1 MRTSEQRPS
10 GLRLH
15 LVHVCAP
22 LFDQQRTV
30 WTLPQVQV
38 TDQSFDIH
46 VDRAEDAKELSLAG
60 EIGRITIV
68 KHDRGRARLSG
79 RAAAHEDRPGAV
91 RGHHDGLAVPD
102 LRRGV
107 LHPVPGEDRARLVD
121 DTRPGGP
128 DAAER
133 GLQEVD
139 AAGRMRPGVVGERG
153 QRVKEHDLD
162 RDGGGGRRRG
172 GGVCSSR
179 RRVSLARAGGAVV
192 ISGHDAPFT
201 INVAAARAM
210 GRRADGESIFQTSKD
225 GIELECVARARA
237 KIAAL
242 SREALA
248 ARGES
253 RSYEGSTQSIRRTT
267 LTRMA
272 MGTRETDQPPLW
284 IATSDLPTSPG
295 HPFYARLTTLLDGHH
310 FDRFVEGLCDR
321 FYAPVMGRP
330 SLAPGRYFRL
340 LLVGYFEGIDSER
353 GMAWRATDSLAV
365 RSFLRLAVDEA
376 PPDHSTIARTRR
388 LIDLETHRT
397 VFTWVQ
403 QRLVEAGRL
412 TGKTIAI
419 DATTLEA
426 NAAMR
431 SIVRRDTG
439 ESYQAFL
446 AGLAKASGIETPTRE
461 GLARL
466 DRKRKKKTSNTDW
479 TNPHDPD
486 AKVTKMKDGRT
497 HLAHKAE
504 HAVDMETGAIVAV
517 TRQGADVG
525 DTTTIIETAI
535 AAAEQVEDAQANVDD
550 RQSLEEIVGDKGYHS
565 NQTLIDLDAVG
576 IRSYVSEPDRGRRD
590 WSKDPEA
597 RAPVYGN
604 RRRMRGRRGRRL
616 MRQRGE
622 RIERSFAHLYDTG
635 GMRRTHLRGHTNIL
649 KRLLIHAGGFNLGLV
664 MRHLIGIGT
673 PRGLQGRVAAVLATV
688 RGAHGRRPTSAH
700 HDFVVASTH
709 PGRARSARVTGHVCR
724 QLVSGDHLHHG
735 LLGPRSGCPDLRGG
749 RGRPPQG
756 IDQAHKGRRESVHTG
771 RRSGLAFPRPDD
783 AAATVGERRAVV
795 GLQGRQNASMHSTV
809 HPRHV
814 ALLNRRQAGT
824 GGNARVHA
832 GESWEAAPLRRV
844 AIGRAVVAGR
854 RIALHAVRDGI
865 HGVFQRVEQCVD
877 GVVHPVRDGAPLLLQ
892 PILVALSLVDE
903 DVEQW
908 PSGLRLHLVHVCSPL
923 LDQQRTVWTLPQV
936 TDQFVDIN
944 VDRAE
949 DAKQLPLTGV
959 VGQMTIVKHDRTRRH
974 GQPSGRTAA
983 RGGLRGPR
991 LESHW
996 IRSVSQ

>member
-1 MRTSEQRPS
+1 MS
-10 GLRLH
+10 
-15 LVHVCAP
+15 
-22 LFDQQRTV
+22 
-30 WTLPQVQV
+30 
-38 TDQSFDIH
+38 
-46 VDRAEDAKELSLAG
+46 KE
-60 EIGRITIV
+60 
-68 KHDRGRARLSG
+68 
-79 RAAAHEDRPGAV
+79 
-91 RGHHDGLAVPD
+91 
-102 LRRGV
+102 
-107 LHPVPGEDRARLVD
+107 
-121 DTRPGGP
+121 
-128 DAAER
+128 
-133 GLQEVD
+133 
-139 AAGRMRPGVVGERG
+139 VGEMVRS
-153 QRVKEHDLD
+153 
-162 RDGGGGRRRG
+162 RDVVQAEGSARTEGARRAT
-172 GGVCSSR
+172 GV
-179 RRVSLARAGGAVV
+179 
-192 ISGHDAPFT
+192 
-201 INVAAARAM
+201 
-210 GRRADGESIFQTSKD
+210 RADGAAAGAGSLAPGQRWSASRKRDVVLRLLRGES
-225 GIELECVARARA
+225 LE
-237 KIAAL
+237 AL
-242 SREALA
+242 SREAGVEIYRLEA
-248 ARGES
+248 WRERAMAGLELGLTARGES

-353 GMAWRATDSLAV
+353 GIAWRATDSLAV

-397 VFTWVQ
+397 VFPWVQ

-446 AGLAKASGIETPTRE
+446 AGLATASGVETPTRE

-479 TNPHDPD
+479 THPHDPD

-517 TRQGADVG
+517 TLQGADVG

-535 AAAEQVEDAQANVDD
+535 AATEQVEDAQANVDD
-550 RQSLEEIVGDKGYHS
+550 RQSLDEIVGDKGYHS

-590 WSKDPEA
+590 WSKDPAA

-673 PRGLQGRVAAVLATV
+673 PRGLQGRVAAVLATLGVLMGVVRRRLTTISSSHRLIPAV
-688 RGAHGRRPTSAH
+688 RGRLASLATFAVNSSA
-700 HDFVVASTH
+700 ASTCT
-709 PGRARSARVTGHVCR
+709 TGC
-724 QLVSGDHLHHG
+724 
-735 LLGPRSGCPDLRGG
+735 
-749 RGRPPQG
+749 
-756 IDQAHKGRRESVHTG
+756 
-771 RRSGLAFPRPDD
+771 
-783 AAATVGERRAVV
+783 
-795 GLQGRQNASMHSTV
+795 
-809 HPRHV
+809 
-814 ALLNRRQAGT
+814 
-824 GGNARVHA
+824 
-832 GESWEAAPLRRV
+832 
-844 AIGRAVVAGR
+844 
-854 RIALHAVRDGI
+854 
-865 HGVFQRVEQCVD
+865 
-877 GVVHPVRDGAPLLLQ
+877 
-892 PILVALSLVDE
+892 
-903 DVEQW
+903 
-908 PSGLRLHLVHVCSPL
+908 
-923 LDQQRTVWTLPQV
+923 
-936 TDQFVDIN
+936 
-944 VDRAE
+944 
-949 DAKQLPLTGV
+949 
-959 VGQMTIVKHDRTRRH
+959 
-974 GQPSGRTAA
+974 
-983 RGGLRGPR
+983 
-991 LESHW
+991 
-996 IRSVSQ
+996 